1 LNKKG
6 MNYPIDLKELAYR
19 ESEQVEWKENV
30 ADINDVI
37 QTAVAFANDY
47 SNLGGGYIVCGAKE
61 VKDEHGFQKMLL
73 PGMTSQRLKE
83 VEGKVLNACRDYVD
97 PPIVP
102 HTVQLPAETEDKRV
116 LVFIIPATDHAHS
129 FRQQSTTTYYIRIG
143 SNTCEARNG
152 LLREL
157 LVKKGKLPPWDRRIN
172 LNATVNDLDLIVLR
186 EYLQRM
192 SLWDGKRDI
201 DEYLSPDFKLAALA
215 PSLCQ
220 KEPLTNVLRPRNF
233 ALLLFGREPTRFFP
247 GAVSIFSI
255 YPGKDRG
262 ETHAER
268 IELEGTIVEQAN
280 KLIERLNAEAYIV
293 FDKTST
299 TMPNLAKYPSRALQ
313 EAVVNALAH
322 RDYES
327 DQPTRIT
334 IFSDRVEINSP
345 GTLPSAIDR
354 IKFVEGRE
362 SPFWRNQGLA
372 YFFIKLQLAQT
383 EGQGIPTIL
392 RTMKAEGCPAPIFE
406 IGSENLVCILGAHP
420 RHEAIRELRSAE
432 NDTVVGNYSAALEKV
447 EKLLNN
453 DPYNFRS
460 LELYCEINNLM
471 RTPQRVAEFIFNSKI
486 DLFRLNAATQLV
498 IAETLTSINN
508 PNKST
513 RDIINQLL
521 DLVGR

>member
-1 LNKKG
+1 
-6 MNYPIDLKELAYR
+6 
-19 ESEQVEWKENV
+19 
-30 ADINDVI
+30 
-37 QTAVAFANDY
+37 
-47 SNLGGGYIVCGAKE
+47 
-61 VKDEHGFQKMLL
+61 
-73 PGMTSQRLKE
+73 
-83 VEGKVLNACRDYVD
+83 
-97 PPIVP
+97 
-102 HTVQLPAETEDKRV
+102 
-116 LVFIIPATDHAHS
+116 
-129 FRQQSTTTYYIRIG
+129 
-143 SNTCEARNG
+143 
-152 LLREL
+152 
-157 LVKKGKLPPWDRRIN
+157 
-172 LNATVNDLDLIVLR
+172 
-186 EYLQRM
+186 M

-293 FDKTST
+293 FDKTSK
-299 TMPNLAKYPSRALQ
+299 TMPNLAKYPNRALQ

-498 IAETLTSINN
+498 MAETLTSINN

-521 DLVGR
+521 DSVGR